1 MKVSSDMKKCKCSLT
16 LESGEYWKLTGC
28 PAVAWGCGRENTL
41 RAKLVKFCI
50 VCVLKIAKNTLC
62 SDNTLLN
69 MNAVD
74 A

>member
-1 MKVSSDMKKCKCSLT
+1 MKVSSDIKKCKCSLT
-16 LESGEYWKLTGC
+16 LESGEYWKLAGC

-41 RAKLVKFCI
+41 SAKLVKFCI
-50 VCVLKIAKNTLC
+50 VRHLKIAKNTLC

-74 A
+74 T

>member
-1 MKVSSDMKKCKCSLT
+1 MKKCKCSLT

-41 RAKLVKFCI
+41 SAKLVKFCI
-50 VCVLKIAKNTLC
+50 VCVLEIVENKLC
-62 SDNTLLN
+62 SDNTLFN